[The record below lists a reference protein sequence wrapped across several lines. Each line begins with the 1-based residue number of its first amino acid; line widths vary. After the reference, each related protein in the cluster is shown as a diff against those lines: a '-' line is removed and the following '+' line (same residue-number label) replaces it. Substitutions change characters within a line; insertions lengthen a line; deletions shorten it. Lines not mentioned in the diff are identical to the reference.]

1 MRLSMISLGG
11 TGVSGKGRKAAES
24 LLCKALPAAGA
35 SDIKLAL
42 KFALLYNISNVV
54 STESDGFL
62 LDFTRTKRLHSNK
75 SYGKGPKWQD

>member
-11 TGVSGKGRKAAES
+11 IGASRKGRKAAES

-42 KFALLYNISNVV
+42 KFALLLHYYIILAMLFRRNQ
-54 STESDGFL
+54 T
-62 LDFTRTKRLHSNK
+62 DFYFKATGRDQNGRIEK
-75 SYGKGPKWQD
+75 